1 MKHQYGR
8 DEIQRDDRSVVTVG
22 VFDGVHVGHQ
32 AVIRYL
38 TRRAQRQGGRS
49 VVVSFDPHPREVVQ
63 GERVPLLTTVGERA
77 DLLEALGLDRFI
89 VVPFTKD
96 FAALSAE
103 AYVEEL
109 LVGQIGLQEIV
120 IGYDHRFG
128 RGRGGDNALLE
139 RMGQDHGFTVD
150 VISPQ
155 EVEAYGVVSS
165 SAIRRVLI
173 DEGDA
178 AQAAQMLG
186 RPYRLSGMVV
196 EGDRRGRQIGFP
208 TANLEIEDDRKLMP
222 RGGVYAAQVRLPGE
236 AESRAGMMNIGTRPT
251 FAGQGV
257 RLEVHLLDFEGN
269 LYGDEL
275 RVEFV
280 RRLREERRFDS
291 VDALTEQLSQD
302 EARCRRALA
311 ASP

>member
-1 MKHQYGR
+1 MKRQYGR

-22 VFDGVHVGHQ
+22 VFDGVHAGHQ
-32 AVIRYL
+32 AIIRYL
-38 TRRAQRQGGRS
+38 TRRAERQGGRS

-63 GERVPLLTTVGERA
+63 GQRVPLLTTVEERA

-120 IGYDHRFG
+120 IGYDHKFG
-128 RGRGGDNALLE
+128 RGRGGDSALLE
-139 RMGQDHGFTVD
+139 RMGQTHGFMVD

-155 EVEAYGVVSS
+155 EVEQYGVVSS
-165 SAIRRVLI
+165 SAIRRVLL

-178 AQAAQMLG
+178 EQAAQMLG
-186 RPYRLSGMVV
+186 RPYQLSGVVV

-208 TANLEIEDDRKLMP
+208 TANLKIESDRKLVP
-222 RGGVYAAQVRLPGE
+222 KGGVYAVQVGLHGE
-236 AESRAGMMNIGTRPT
+236 ASSRAGMMNIGTRPT
-251 FAGQGV
+251 FAGREMRV
-257 RLEVHLLDFEGN
+257 EVHLLDFEGD
-269 LYGDEL
+269 LYGAKL
-275 RVEFV
+275 HVEFV
-280 RRLREERRFDS
+280 RRLRDERPFDS
-291 VDALTEQLSQD
+291 VEALAEQLSQD

-311 ASP
+311 ALP